1 MLTRSQLS
9 HVVSLWLL
17 DFRKLSVEQLMFWN
31 RKADKL
37 LINIDDGKTVQV
49 LKSPRVECWSWY
61 PSSPHSQLPRLFA
74 PSPNRLSR
82 WSLCWSS
89 DHSWLF
95 WFVWSSPNID
105 YHDDHSVD
113 HQTIHDCLD
122 CVIISAQLSSPPI
135 RGLNF
140 LVGWHPKVLTGTS
153 LSANSLEKN
162 DDWDYGCN
170 YHVYGHVVYENLNG
184 KQ

>member
-1 MLTRSQLS
+1 MII
-9 HVVSLWLL
+9 HDCL
-17 DFRKLSVEQLMFWN
+17 DLC
-31 RKADKL
+31 DHH
-37 LINIDDGKTVQV
+37 LI
-49 LKSPRVECWSWY
+49 Y
-61 PSSPHSQLPRLFA
+61 H
-74 PSPNRLSR
+74 
-82 WSLCWSS
+82 
-89 DHSWLF
+89 
-95 WFVWSSPNID
+95 
-105 YHDDHSVD
+105 HDDHSVD

-170 YHVYGHVVYENLNG
+170 YHVYGHVVYENLNV

>member
-9 HVVSLWLL
+9 HAVSLWLL
-17 DFRKLSVEQLMFWN
+17 DFRKLSVERLMFWN

-37 LINIDDGKTVQV
+37 LINIDDGKTV
-49 LKSPRVECWSWY
+49 LKSPRAECWSWY

-74 PSPNRLSR
+74 PSPN
-82 WSLCWSS
+82 
-89 DHSWLF
+89 
-95 WFVWSSPNID
+95 IG
-105 YHDDHSVD
+105 YHDDHSVY
-113 HQTIHDCLD
+113 QTIHDCLD
-122 CVIISAQLSSPPI
+122 CVIISAQLSSPLI
-135 RGLNF
+135 GGLNF

-170 YHVYGHVVYENLNG
+170 YHVYGHVVYENLNV

>member
-9 HVVSLWLL
+9 HAVSLWLL

-74 PSPNRLSR
+74 PSPKRLSRWSYCWLSDHSWLSWFVWSSPNRLSR

-89 DHSWLF
+89 DHLRLSWY
-95 WFVWSSPNID
+95 VWSSPNIYYHDDHSVD
-105 YHDDHSVD
+105 YQTIHDCFDFCDHHLIYYYDDHSVD
-113 HQTIHDCLD
+113 HQTIYDCLD
-122 CVIISAQLSSPPI
+122 MCDHHLI
-135 RGLNF
+135 
-140 LVGWHPKVLTGTS
+140 
-153 LSANSLEKN
+153 
-162 DDWDYGCN
+162 
-170 YHVYGHVVYENLNG
+170 
-184 KQ
+184 

>member
-9 HVVSLWLL
+9 HAVSLWLL

-89 DHSWLF
+89 DHLRLSWY
-95 WFVWSSPNID
+95 VWSSPNIYYHDDHSVD
-105 YHDDHSVD
+105 YQTIHDCFDFCDHHLIYYYDDHSVD
-113 HQTIHDCLD
+113 HQTIYDCLD
-122 CVIISAQLSSPPI
+122 MCDHHLI
-135 RGLNF
+135 
-140 LVGWHPKVLTGTS
+140 
-153 LSANSLEKN
+153 
-162 DDWDYGCN
+162 
-170 YHVYGHVVYENLNG
+170 
-184 KQ
+184 